1 MIHTEIEKHKFHRH
15 KSPISINNVDI
26 DKIVVSNKAFF
37 RKKRL

>member
-15 KSPISINNVDI
+15 KIPISINNVDI

-37 RKKRL
+37 RKKIL